1 MPTFN
6 VTAPNGQV
14 FKVDAPEGATVDQ
27 AIAYV
32 ATDLYPK
39 FLEENKP
46 KPERGIGQLFTEGFG
61 RGVEQTKVLL
71 GDYLPALAGRGVQR
85 AAESLGAEGV
95 AGAAGSFADR
105 QLREAAQ
112 SELDIAKKYPRE
124 FQSYED
130 ITGPVSALRYGAE
143 ALGEGLPSI
152 VPGLVTGGA
161 GAFAARGLQAGARA
175 AATALATGA
184 GSAAQTVPEAYA
196 SILKETGKEE
206 IGASLVAGGIN
217 AALESILPAS
227 VIGKMSGPAKDALVG
242 SIKRRL
248 GLGFAEGAVK
258 EGLTE
263 GMQEAVNQAAISFVD
278 QNKEFFTSQNWK
290 EILDSAIRGAIV
302 GGPVTGVSNVVLG
315 RQETPAAAPAQ
326 EPVVEAP
333 PVTEEGP
340 ELEKQG
346 PEPEKQGPEPEKQGP
361 EQPVGP
367 QPEPQGPPELQ
378 GPKAPTAPAEGVTP
392 VPAPAE
398 GVAPAPAE
406 GVTPAPTPVEGAAP
420 APTPAPAPVPTLAP
434 APVPTPAPAPVP
446 TPAPAAELPVFDLP
460 KPLAGA
466 KPLFGYKDANF
477 TPQFVNGIDK
487 ALYITAQAKKSPSDE
502 LYRQFLRDRGF
513 SDKQIQTFGAN
524 LRAYLKDDAK
534 KLYESGATK
543 GVISV
548 DYMRQKVPGLYK
560 QLLGS
565 SPAPVAGKPP
575 VGGKAPI
582 LPPTPLP
589 PPAPITPTPAG
600 VTPDQAKISISPL
613 NERELNKAV
622 PGIVDVARTLI
633 QGLYPGTNFKI
644 ESSTI
649 PAYGNLT
656 TWMGTRNYELRLDL
670 GKIKDMA
677 GNPEATRQY
686 LLKTLFHELSHPL
699 EFTWIANADADTREA
714 IIKQYIKSRNPS
726 SLERSALVAA
736 IQDPTR
742 LESPT
747 FTDRLLKSVG
757 LTREQYEAFKKSTA
771 KKIPVSAGDAV
782 RKTSVGSDYQRSFSE
797 WVAEQGARWLTKE
810 LKGLVPKTTFEKFQ
824 KTVLDGLRRLYRD
837 IASRLG
843 IRPTEGAFEKLL
855 RDIYGNRVSSPTNRE
870 ITSTSPG
877 FSQIIK
883 ESVNPAVST
892 SPNSIIGLDSKEESI
907 AKETPEQRKVRL
919 ETEKYPEGMRDL
931 VFAIQREDNSITGW
945 FNKLFRNFAGANPG
959 ETLGRALLRNTVLS
973 NLPFLERME
982 TRNLGK
988 FLESHQNATGRVM
1001 GVVSIG
1007 PLGYNPATK
1016 SFFYH
1021 DTKSDKSLMKIFEKI
1036 GVERMNQAQLVM
1048 LAQRELALRAAGQGG
1063 LNILDKKT
1071 GKPVSNEAL
1080 RRVVASADQDILEA
1094 SREFQK
1100 FNDKM
1105 VEMAVQT
1112 GLIPRDLAE
1121 RFKTLMY
1128 TPMFRYQDEELK
1140 RNPNITLGGD
1150 IYDAIKNPEGINAF
1164 SKTLSAGGAVH
1175 ADLYENLLRNYN
1187 SIVSAAVRNVAYRET
1202 ADTLTKLMKNGGD
1215 TTIAQIVDQP
1225 AKGTIS
1231 FRVNGQDKHMVI
1243 HDQAMFQ
1250 AIAAL
1255 SPQEKNAFMRAAS
1268 YFTGLLRTG
1277 VTATPPF
1284 QLRNTIRGLVE
1295 LKIKTG
1301 MPVFE
1306 IIRGFMGGVTDTWSK
1321 GDAYRT
1327 IVAQT
1332 GFGGF
1337 GFGSGY
1343 KNQAD
1348 YMKRVYTS
1356 REKPL
1361 NAWNGFLRAFDKLE
1375 GLGEITEMAPRIA
1388 YFNYLKRRGMS
1399 DADASWEAV
1408 NLVNYHRHGAGN
1420 GVLGNAVSTLIPLT
1434 PFLTARI
1441 QGLYRLLENGTEGAP
1456 KSLVGKGVIGIPAAI
1471 VTRGLMVTFIN
1482 AGINMMYGDDDWYK
1496 KLSVKDRLAN
1506 MYLKVGDTVV
1516 VLPRAYEV
1524 GELFGGLP
1532 TLMLD
1537 SIRKKDGNDIA
1548 MGTAEMMKKTF
1559 LFEVIPQA
1567 AKPLAELIANK
1578 NFYTGQPIESLS
1590 DKRSPKEERFDEYTS
1605 SIAKFAGKLAPYT
1618 ELSPKQVDTLIRGY
1632 LGTSATLFLGTVDS
1646 LVSTGG
1652 TRPQGVFGD
1661 PTSFAGVVG
1670 NVSGLTSILKTESQ
1684 LNNKFVGDFYEIK
1697 QKVTEVVQSM
1707 NDAAARGDMATVR
1720 ERLAET
1726 PQAKGL
1732 YTAFNAAAARLSEI
1746 NRQMEIIRNNPRF
1759 EADKKTELLEQLRLA
1774 KGRLSEQMVMAAEKV
1789 GVTR

>member
-1 MPTFN
+1 MPRFD
-6 VTAPNGQV
+6 VTAPNGQT
-14 FKVDAPEGATVDQ
+14 FRVDAPEGATQDQ

-32 ATDLYPK
+32 ATEIYPR

-61 RGVEQTKVLL
+61 RGVEQTKVLM

-95 AGAAGSFADR
+95 AGAAGSFAER

-112 SELDIAKKYPRE
+112 SEMDIAKKYPRE

-152 VPGLVTGGA
+152 IPGLVTGGA
-161 GAFAARGLQAGARA
+161 GAIATRGLQAGARA

-227 VIGKMSGPAKDALVG
+227 LLGKMSGPAKDALVG
-242 SIKRRL
+242 SIKKRL
-248 GLGFAEGAVK
+248 GLGFAEGAAK

-290 EILDSAIRGAIV
+290 EILDSSIRGAIV

-326 EPVVEAP
+326 EPVVETPPAP
-333 PVTEEGP
+333 EAAPT
-340 ELEKQG
+340 
-346 PEPEKQGPEPEKQGP
+346 PEPGPV
-361 EQPVGP
+361 PVGE
-367 QPEPQGPPELQ
+367 EPQVPEGEPL
-378 GPKAPTAPAEGVTP
+378 APTVPEEPA
-392 VPAPAE
+392 
-398 GVAPAPAE
+398 APAPVEPTVPEEPAA
-406 GVTPAPTPVEGAAP
+406 PAPTPEAPSAP
-420 APTPAPAPVPTLAP
+420 APTPAPVEPTVPETP
-434 APVPTPAPAPVP
+434 APVAPAPTPAPTP
-446 TPAPAAELPVFDLP
+446 TPVAELPAFGLP
-460 KPLAGA
+460 KNLAGA
-466 KPLFGYKDANF
+466 KPMFGFGTAQFQPMFANG
-477 TPQFVNGIDK
+477 VDK
-487 ALYITAQAKKSPSDE
+487 ALFITAGAKKSAKDAQ
-502 LYRQFLRDRGF
+502 YRGF
-513 SDKQIQTFGAN
+513 
-524 LRAYLKDDAK
+524 LKDLGFTDQQINTYGKDIRSYMKDQAK
-534 KLYESGATK
+534 TLIENEKSG
-543 GVISV
+543 GPLPV
-548 DYMRQKVPGLYK
+548 DYMRTVHPDAYSNITKGVLTPTPTAPK
-560 QLLGS
+560 A
-565 SPAPVAGKPP
+565 PPVAGKPP
-575 VGGKAPI
+575 VAKKPPVAPI
-582 LPPTPLP
+582 APQLPPPTPLVT
-589 PPAPITPTPAG
+589 PAPGLKPKATRID
-600 VTPDQAKISISPL
+600 VSPL
-613 NERELNKAV
+613 SEKELNNAL
-622 PGIVDVARTLI
+622 PGVVDVARTLI
-633 QGLYPGTNFKI
+633 QGFFPGTHFRI
-644 ESSTI
+644 ESTTI
-649 PAYGNLT
+649 PNALGRAETMMGYGVSG
-656 TWMGTRNYELRLDL
+656 MPQYVIKLDL
-670 GKIKDMA
+670 NKIKGLA
-677 GNPEATRQY
+677 GDSVTAKQY

-699 EFTWIANADADTREA
+699 EFTWISAADDKTFQEV
-714 IIKQYIKSRNPS
+714 IDQYVKQRNPS
-726 SLERSALVAA
+726 SVERFFLLQAVRNPLKLE
-736 IQDPTR
+736 DPG
-742 LESPT
+742 
-747 FTDRLLKSVG
+747 FTDATLKAAG
-757 LTREQYEAFKKSTA
+757 LTREQYEIFKKSTTKTVTTA
-771 KKIPVSAGDAV
+771 AGEGV
-782 RKTSVGSDYQRSFSE
+782 RKTAVGKDYQRSFSE
-797 WVAEQGARWLTKE
+797 WIAEQGARWMTKE

-824 KTVLDGLRRLYRD
+824 KSVLDGLKRLYRD
-837 IASRLG
+837 ISKMLG
-843 IRPTEGAFEKLL
+843 IVPREGAFEKLL
-855 RDIYGNRVSSPTNRE
+855 RDIYGNRISTPPAYLTSGNRPGSKNIINSSVDPA
-870 ITSTSPG
+870 ISTS
-877 FSQIIK
+877 
-883 ESVNPAVST
+883 E
-892 SPNSIIGLDSKEESI
+892 NSIIGRDSEAEAV
-907 AKETPEQRKVRL
+907 AKETPEQRKVR
-919 ETEKYPEGMRDL
+919 ERIEKLPPGMREY
-931 VFAIQREDNSITGW
+931 AGITQREDNSISGW
-945 FNKLFRNFAGANPG
+945 FNGLFRNFAGANQG

-973 NLPFLERME
+973 NLPFLERAD

-988 FLESHQNATGRVM
+988 FLESHQNSTGRVM
-1001 GVVSIG
+1001 GIVSMG
-1007 PLGYNPATK
+1007 PLGYNPSTK

-1021 DTKSDKSLMKIFEKI
+1021 NTPSDKPLLKIFEKI
-1036 GVERMNQAQLVM
+1036 GVEKMDQAQLVF
-1048 LAQRELALRAAGQGG
+1048 LAQRELALRAAGQKG
-1063 LNILDKKT
+1063 LNVLGKD
-1071 GKPVSNEAL
+1071 GKPLTDDKL
-1080 RRVVASADQDILEA
+1080 RQIIAAADPAVIEA
-1094 SREFQK
+1094 SKEFQK

-1128 TPMFRYQDEELK
+1128 TPMYRYQDEELK

-1150 IYDAIKNPEGINAF
+1150 IYDAIKNPEGVNAF
-1164 SKTLSAGGAVH
+1164 NKTLGGGGAVY
-1175 ADLYENLLRNYN
+1175 ADLYENMLRNYN

-1215 TTIAQIVDQP
+1215 TTIAEIVDKP
-1225 AKGTIS
+1225 ADGTIS

-1243 HDQAMFQ
+1243 HDPAMFQ

-1255 SPQEKNAFMRAAS
+1255 SPQEKSAFMRAAS
-1268 YFTGLLRTG
+1268 HFTGILRTG

-1306 IIRGFMGGVTDTWSK
+1306 IIRGFMGGVTDTWNK

-1348 YMKRVYTS
+1348 YMKRVYLS

-1375 GLGEITEMAPRIA
+1375 GMGEITEMAPRIA
-1388 YFNYLKRRGMS
+1388 YYNYLKRRGMS
-1399 DADASWEAV
+1399 DADAAWEAV

-1420 GVLGNAVSTLIPLT
+1420 GVLGNVISNLIPLT

-1471 VTRGLMVTFIN
+1471 VTRGLMVTIIN
-1482 AGINMMYGDDDWYK
+1482 AGINAMYGDEDWYK

-1548 MGTAEMMKKTF
+1548 MGTAELMKKTF
-1559 LFEVIPQA
+1559 LFEPVPQA
-1567 AKPLAELIANK
+1567 FKPLAELVANK

-1605 SIAKFAGKLAPYT
+1605 SVAKFAGQLAPYT
-1618 ELSPKQVDTLIRGY
+1618 GLSPKQVDTLIRGY

-1661 PTSFAGVVG
+1661 PTSIAGVVG

-1746 NRQMEIIRNNPRF
+1746 NRQMEVIRSNPRF
-1759 EADKKTELLEQLRLA
+1759 DADKKTELLEQLRLA
-1774 KGRLSEQMVMAAEKV
+1774 KGRLSEQMVLAAEKV

>member
-14 FKVDAPEGATVDQ
+14 FRVDAPEGATVDQ
-27 AIAYV
+27 AISYV

-46 KPERGIGQLFTEGFG
+46 KPERGIGQLFTQGFG

-143 ALGEGLPSI
+143 AFGEGLPSI
-152 VPGLVTGGA
+152 VPGLLTGGA
-161 GAFAARGLQAGARA
+161 GAVASRGLSLAGRA
-175 AATALATGA
+175 AATTLATAA

-242 SIKRRL
+242 SIKKRL
-248 GLGFAEGAVK
+248 GLGFAEGAAK

-290 EILDSAIRGAIV
+290 EILDSSIRGAIV

-326 EPVVEAP
+326 EPVVETPPAP
-333 PVTEEGP
+333 EAAPT
-340 ELEKQG
+340 
-346 PEPEKQGPEPEKQGP
+346 PEPGPV
-361 EQPVGP
+361 PVGE
-367 QPEPQGPPELQ
+367 EPQVPEGEPLA
-378 GPKAPTAPAEGVTP
+378 PTVPEEPAAPAAPAPVEPTAPE
-392 VPAPAE
+392 AP
-398 GVAPAPAE
+398 
-406 GVTPAPTPVEGAAP
+406 AAP
-420 APTPAPAPVPTLAP
+420 APTPAPVEPTVPEAP
-434 APVPTPAPAPVP
+434 APVAPAPTPAPTPV
-446 TPAPAAELPVFDLP
+446 AELPAFGLP
-460 KPLAGA
+460 KNLAGA
-466 KPLFGYKDANF
+466 KPMFGFGTAQFQPMFANG
-477 TPQFVNGIDK
+477 VDK
-487 ALYITAQAKKSPSDE
+487 ALFITAGAKKSAKDAQ
-502 LYRQFLRDRGF
+502 YRGF
-513 SDKQIQTFGAN
+513 
-524 LRAYLKDDAK
+524 LKDLGFTDQDIRSYMKDQAK
-534 KLYESGATK
+534 TLIENEKSG
-543 GVISV
+543 GPLPV
-548 DYMRQKVPGLYK
+548 DYMRTVHPDAYSNITKGVLTPT
-560 QLLGS
+560 
-565 SPAPVAGKPP
+565 PTAPKAPPVTGKPP
-575 VGGKAPI
+575 VKSPPI
-582 LPPTPLP
+582 LPLAPLP

-600 VTPDQAKISISPL
+600 VTPEPAKISISPL
-613 NERELNKAV
+613 SERELNKAL
-622 PGIVDVARTLI
+622 PGVVDVARTLV
-633 QGLYPGTNFKI
+633 QGLYPGTSFAI
-644 ESSTI
+644 ESTTI
-649 PAYGNLT
+649 PGAYGRMIT
-656 TWMGTRNYELRLDL
+656 GIGSSSGGGTQFTLQLDL
-670 GKIKDMA
+670 NKIKSVA
-677 GNPEATRQY
+677 GDQVAAREY

-699 EFTWIANADADTREA
+699 EFTWIRSANDDTFNA
-714 IIKQYIKSRNPS
+714 VIDQYVKQRNPAS
-726 SLERSALVAA
+726 VERFMMLNAIRNPMKLE
-736 IQDPTR
+736 DPG
-742 LESPT
+742 
-747 FTDRLLKSVG
+747 FTDATLKAAG
-757 LTREQYEAFKKSTA
+757 LTREQYEIFKKSTTKTVTKA
-771 KKIPVSAGDAV
+771 AGEGV
-782 RKTSVGSDYQRSFSE
+782 RRTVVGKDYQRSFSE

-824 KTVLDGLRRLYRD
+824 KDVLDGLRKLYRE
-837 IASRLG
+837 IATRLG
-843 IRPTEGAFEKLL
+843 FQPTEGAFEKLL
-855 RDIYGNRVSSPTNRE
+855 RDIYGNRITTPTPRYIEKGRQGANK
-870 ITSTSPG
+870 IINDSVGDIISTS
-877 FSQIIK
+877 
-883 ESVNPAVST
+883 E
-892 SPNSIIGLDSKEESI
+892 NSIIGLDSKEEAI
-907 AKETPEQRKVRL
+907 AKETPEQRKVR
-919 ETEKYPEGMRDL
+919 ERIEKLPPGMREY
-931 VFAIQREDNSITGW
+931 AGITQREDNSISGW
-945 FNKLFRNFAGANPG
+945 FNGLFRNFAGANQG

-973 NLPFLERME
+973 NLPFLERAE

-988 FLESHQNATGRVM
+988 FLESHQNSTGRVM
-1001 GVVSIG
+1001 GIVSMG
-1007 PLGYNPATK
+1007 PLGYNPSTK

-1021 DTKSDKSLMKIFEKI
+1021 NTPSDKPLLKIFEKI
-1036 GVERMNQAQLVM
+1036 GVEKMDQSQLVM
-1048 LAQRELALRAAGQGG
+1048 LAQRELALRAAGQKG
-1063 LNILDKKT
+1063 LNVLDKD
-1071 GKPVSNEAL
+1071 GKPLTDDKL
-1080 RRVVASADQDILEA
+1080 RQIIAAADPEVLEA

-1128 TPMFRYQDEELK
+1128 TPMYRYQDEELK

-1164 SKTLSAGGAVH
+1164 NKTLGGGGAVY
-1175 ADLYENLLRNYN
+1175 ADLYENMLRNYN

-1215 TTIAQIVDQP
+1215 TTIAEIVNKP
-1225 AKGTIS
+1225 ADGTIS

-1243 HDQAMFQ
+1243 HDPAMFQ

-1255 SPQEKNAFMRAAS
+1255 SPQEKSAFMRAAS
-1268 YFTGLLRTG
+1268 HFTGILRTG

-1306 IIRGFMGGVTDTWSK
+1306 IIRGFMGGVTDTWNK

-1361 NAWNGFLRAFDKLE
+1361 NAWNNFLRAFDKLE
-1375 GLGEITEMAPRIA
+1375 GMGEITEMAPRIA
-1388 YFNYLKRRGMS
+1388 YYNYLKRRGMS
-1399 DADASWEAV
+1399 DADAAWEAV

-1420 GVLGNAVSTLIPLT
+1420 GVLGNVISNLIPLT

-1441 QGLYRLLENGTEGAP
+1441 QGLYRLVENGTEGAP
-1456 KSLVGKGVIGIPAAI
+1456 KSLIGKGVIGIPAAI
-1471 VTRGLMVTFIN
+1471 VTRGLMVTIIN
-1482 AGINMMYGDDDWYK
+1482 AGINAMYGDEDWYK
-1496 KLSVKDRLAN
+1496 RLSVKERLSN

-1516 VLPRAYEV
+1516 MLPRAYEV

-1537 SIRKKDGNDIA
+1537 SIRKQNGNDIA

-1559 LFEVIPQA
+1559 LFEPVPQA
-1567 AKPLAELIANK
+1567 FKPLAELIANK
-1578 NFYTGQPIESLS
+1578 NSYTGQAIETLA
-1590 DKRSPKEERFDEYTS
+1590 DKNNPKEERFDEYTS
-1605 SIAKFAGKLAPYT
+1605 SVAKLAGQLAPYT
-1618 ELSPKQVDTLIRGY
+1618 GLSPKQVDTLIRGY

-1652 TRPQGVFGD
+1652 TRPQGIFGD

-1697 QKVTEVVQSM
+1697 QKLTENVNSM
-1707 NDAAARGDMATVR
+1707 NRAAERNDMETVR
-1720 ERLAET
+1720 ERLAEI

-1746 NRQMEIIRNNPRF
+1746 NRQMEIIRSSPRF
-1759 EADKKTELLEQLRLA
+1759 DADKKTELLEQLRLA

>member
-14 FKVDAPEGATVDQ
+14 FRVDAPEGATVDQ
-27 AIAYV
+27 AISYV

-61 RGVEQTKVLL
+61 RGVEQTKVLM
-71 GDYLPALAGRGVQR
+71 GDYLPALAGRGVQQT
-85 AAESLGAEGV
+85 AEAFGAEGL
-95 AGAAGSFADR
+95 AGAAGSFAER

-196 SILKETGKEE
+196 SILRETGKEE
-206 IGASLVAGGIN
+206 VGASLIAGGIN

-248 GLGFAEGAVK
+248 GLGFAEGAAK

-302 GGPVTGVSNVVLG
+302 GGPVTGVSNVLLG
-315 RQETPAAAPAQ
+315 SKEGPAAAPTEEPLVEVPPPSEAAPAATPEAGPAQ
-326 EPVVEAP
+326 EP
-333 PVTEEGP
+333 GP
-340 ELEKQG
+340 TPTGE
-346 PEPEKQGPEPEKQGP
+346 
-361 EQPVGP
+361 
-367 QPEPQGPPELQ
+367 EPQ
-378 GPKAPTAPAEGVTP
+378 
-392 VPAPAE
+392 VPAPTQEAPVASTPAPVE
-398 GVAPAPAE
+398 PTPASPAPAPVAPSPAPE
-406 GVTPAPTPVEGAAP
+406 APVTTAPTPAPTPSP
-420 APTPAPAPVPTLAP
+420 APTPT
-434 APVPTPAPAPVP
+434 
-446 TPAPAAELPVFDLP
+446 AELPVFDLP

-466 KPLFGYKDANF
+466 KPRYGFGTTQFD
-477 TPQFVNGIDK
+477 PQFVNGIDK
-487 ALYITAQAKKSPSDE
+487 ALYITSQPKKSASDE
-502 LYRQFLRDRGF
+502 KYRQFLKDRGF
-513 SDKQIQTFGAN
+513 NDAMIKTFG
-524 LRAYLKDDAK
+524 
-534 KLYESGATK
+534 K
-543 GVISV
+543 GVRDHLGKLAQAAINNGQNGGPLPV
-548 DYMRQKVPGLYK
+548 DFMRSTGEVYQTIIGVAPAAPSAPIPAEPKKAPYTPKAPPPMPPAFGGAPSGVK
-560 QLLGS
+560 QVRAQIRMTPRVEQILEETLPGS
-565 SPAPVAGKPP
+565 S
-575 VGGKAPI
+575 
-582 LPPTPLP
+582 
-589 PPAPITPTPAG
+589 G
-600 VTPDQAKISISPL
+600 VL
-613 NERELNKAV
+613 
-622 PGIVDVARTLI
+622 RTLI
-633 QGLYPGTNFKI
+633 QGFLPGARVQVKAQRVS
-644 ESSTI
+644 E
-649 PAYGNLT
+649 AYGNIGYSIGQPQFT
-656 TWMGTRNYELRLDL
+656 LRFDVDRIRERMRDPQSA
-670 GKIKDMA
+670 KA
-677 GNPEATRQY
+677 Y
-686 LLKTLFHELSHPL
+686 LLKTIFHELSHSV
-699 EFTWIANADADTREA
+699 EFTHLANSNPEV
-714 IIKQYIKSRNPS
+714 IKAVIDQYEKERNIS
-726 SLERSALVAA
+726 SVERFALFQALVNPDKINNPNFMEKTLKAA
-736 IQDPTR
+736 
-742 LESPT
+742 
-747 FTDRLLKSVG
+747 G
-757 LTREQYEAFKKSTA
+757 LTREQYDAFIKSEA
-771 KKIPVSAGDAV
+771 KKVPVEAGKDVTKTAV
-782 RKTSVGSDYQRSFSE
+782 GENYQRSFSE
-797 WVAEQGARWLTKE
+797 WIAETGARWMAKE
-810 LKGLVPKTTFEKFQ
+810 LENLVPKTTFEKFQ
-824 KTVLDGLRRLYRD
+824 KSVLDSLRNLYQT
-837 IASRLG
+837 ISRMLG
-843 IRPTEGAFEKLL
+843 VEPTEGAFEKLL
-855 RDIYGNRVSSPTNRE
+855 RDIYGNRVTTPRTRE
-870 ITSTSPG
+870 IPSTTPGYEKIIPYKKSSSFDGTTTSPY
-877 FSQIIK
+877 
-883 ESVNPAVST
+883 
-892 SPNSIIGLDSKEESI
+892 SIIGLDSKEESI
-907 AKETPEQRKVRL
+907 AKETPEQRKIRL

-945 FNKLFRNFAGANPG
+945 FNKLLRNLVGALPG

-973 NLPFLERME
+973 NLPFLERTE

-988 FLESHQNATGRVM
+988 FLESHQNSTGRVM

-1007 PLGYNPATK
+1007 PLGYDPVTK

-1021 DTKSDKSLMKIFEKI
+1021 KTKSDKSLMKIFEKI

-1094 SREFQK
+1094 SKEFQK

-1215 TTIAQIVDQP
+1215 TTIAQIVDKP
-1225 AKGTIS
+1225 AEGTIS

-1243 HDQAMFQ
+1243 HDPAMFQ

-1268 YFTGLLRTG
+1268 HFTGLLRTG

-1306 IIRGFMGGVTDTWSK
+1306 IIRGFMDGVKDTWSK

-1327 IVAQT
+1327 IVALT

-1388 YFNYLKRRGMS
+1388 YYNYLKRRGVP
-1399 DADASWEAV
+1399 DADAAWEAV

-1420 GVLGNAVSTLIPLT
+1420 GVLGNAISTLIPLT

-1441 QGLYRLLENGTEGAP
+1441 QGLYRLLETGTKGAP
-1456 KSLVGKGVIGIPAAI
+1456 ESLIGKGVIGIPAAI
-1471 VTRGLMVTFIN
+1471 VTRGLMVTIIN
-1482 AGINMMYGDDDWYK
+1482 AGINAMYGDDDWYK

-1532 TLMLD
+1532 TLLLD
-1537 SIRKKDGNDIA
+1537 SIRKQNGNDIA

-1559 LFEVIPQA
+1559 LFEPVPQA
-1567 AKPLAELIANK
+1567 FKPLVELVANK

-1605 SIAKFAGKLAPYT
+1605 SVAKLAGKLAPYT
-1618 ELSPKQVDTLIRGY
+1618 DLSPKQVDTLIRGY

-1661 PTSFAGVVG
+1661 PTSFAGVAG
-1670 NVSGLTSILKTESQ
+1670 NISGLTSILKTESQ
-1684 LNNKFVGDFYEIK
+1684 LNNKFVGDFYEVK
-1697 QKVTEVVQSM
+1697 QKVTEIVQSM
-1707 NDAAARGDMATVR
+1707 NDAAARNDMETVR
-1720 ERLAET
+1720 SRMAEM
-1726 PQAKGL
+1726 PQAKSL
-1732 YTAFNAAAARLSEI
+1732 YTAFNSAAARLSEI
-1746 NRQMEIIRNNPRF
+1746 NRQMEVIRNNPRF
-1759 EADKKTELLEQLRLA
+1759 DVEQKTKLLEQLREM
-1774 KGRLSEQMVMAAEKV
+1774 KGKLSEQMVMAAEKV